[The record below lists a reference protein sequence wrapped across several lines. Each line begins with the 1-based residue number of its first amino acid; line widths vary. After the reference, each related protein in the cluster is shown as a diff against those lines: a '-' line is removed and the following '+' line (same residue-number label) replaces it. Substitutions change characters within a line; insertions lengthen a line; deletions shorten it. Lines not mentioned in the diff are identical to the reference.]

1 MKQTLT
7 KLIALVGLVSFLAV
21 GCSTTPSGPRPA
33 PTPEEVS
40 AVVSPALTYV
50 VFKVTQ
56 KNPELAPYF
65 KIVGSTVREF
75 SETDVIAP
83 TALADALRA
92 ALEEAGVLDL
102 DEEDLALVNL
112 ITGTVMN
119 LYNLYYGKDIVI
131 DDRPAWLDTVLKI
144 IADALDP
151 QPL

>member
-83 TALADALRA
+83 MTHSALPWKKQVCWTLTRR
-92 ALEEAGVLDL
+92 
-102 DEEDLALVNL
+102 
-112 ITGTVMN
+112 TW
-119 LYNLYYGKDIVI
+119 
-131 DDRPAWLDTVLKI
+131 PW
-144 IADALDP
+144 
-151 QPL
+151 